1 MIYLTIFEREL
12 YVTLKDGAF
21 FYSRVGAYRIIVY
34 STFYIINK
42 RKLLKEVAK

>member
-21 FYSRVGAYRIIVY
+21 FYSRVGVCRIIVY
-34 STFYIINK
+34 LTFYINK
-42 RKLLKEVAK
+42 RKLLREAAK